1 MVKHI
6 LGFDVDLDEPP
17 PEATLVMLDPTTV
30 DIAASAEAYRALHAR
45 WDENLDHETARPEAL
60 SPVALVA
67 DVTYLSLAA
76 AKCLGNPA
84 VTLCTI
90 N

>member
-45 WDENLDHETARPEAL
+45 WDENLDHETARLEAL

-67 DVTYLSLAA
+67 DVPYLSLAA
-76 AKCLGNPA
+76 AKCLA
-84 VTLCTI
+84 I
-90 N
+90 RR